1 MQTPFELRLD
11 PAGSETGPTRQGLS
25 PTVSLFSAIEQDY
38 SRPMQ
43 SLLRIALVSITLSI
57 LTLAQQAPPPAS
69 TVDDDF
75 IQKQFGS
82 TCKLMPGPPQL
93 KADLDGDG
101 IEDLVVAGHCT
112 NPLTDQAE
120 DNFTVIDPYNA
131 FYGYGNTKI
140 TTQFAS
146 EDPAVRGVVLLV
158 IHGVGP
164 EAWRA
169 ATPKAKFVII
179 NLPFKQVAVKKL
191 SVKKK
196 TVMAIYAEETGG
208 DRMTSAIFWDGKKY
222 RYQPIG
228 SSMEQ

>member
-1 MQTPFELRLD
+1 
-11 PAGSETGPTRQGLS
+11 
-25 PTVSLFSAIEQDY
+25 
-38 SRPMQ
+38 MQ
-43 SLLRIALVSITLSI
+43 SLCISRFLILGLALTSIA
-57 LTLAQQAPPPAS
+57 LAQQTPPPS
-69 TVDDDF
+69 TSAVDDDF

-112 NPLTDQAE
+112 NPLADQAE

-146 EDPAVRGVVLLV
+146 EDPVTRGLVLLV
-158 IHGVGP
+158 IHGAGP

-169 ATPKAKFVII
+169 AAPKAKFVII
-179 NLPFKQVAVKKL
+179 NLPFKQIAVKKL

-196 TVMAIYAEETGG
+196 TMMAIYAEETGG
-208 DRMTSAIFWDGKKY
+208 DRMTSATFWDGKKY

-228 SSMEQ
+228 SSME

>member
-1 MQTPFELRLD
+1 MQFPCHIRL
-11 PAGSETGPTRQGLS
+11 
-25 PTVSLFSAIEQDY
+25 I
-38 SRPMQ
+38 
-43 SLLRIALVSITLSI
+43 LVSITLSI
-57 LTLAQQAPPPAS
+57 LTLAQQTPPTSSS

-112 NPLTDQAE
+112 NPLADQTE
-120 DNFTVIDPYNA
+120 DSFTVIDPYNA
-131 FYGYGNTKI
+131 FFGYGNTKI

-146 EDPAVRGVVLLV
+146 EDPAVRGLVLLV
-158 IHGVGP
+158 IHGAGP

-169 ATPKAKFVII
+169 AAPKAKFVII
-179 NLPFKQVAVKKL
+179 NLPFKQIAVKKL

-208 DRMTSAIFWDGKKY
+208 DRMTSATFWDGKKY

-228 SSMEQ
+228 SSME

>member
-1 MQTPFELRLD
+1 
-11 PAGSETGPTRQGLS
+11 
-25 PTVSLFSAIEQDY
+25 
-38 SRPMQ
+38 MQ
-43 SLLRIALVSITLSI
+43 SPLLISIRLILVSITLSI
-57 LTLAQQAPPPAS
+57 LTMAQQAPPPSTS

-112 NPLTDQAE
+112 NPLADQAE
-120 DNFTVIDPYNA
+120 NNFTVIDPYNQ

-146 EDPAVRGVVLLV
+146 EDPAARGLVLLI
-158 IHGVGP
+158 IHGAGP

-179 NLPFKQVAVKKL
+179 NLPFKQIAVKKL

-208 DRMTSAIFWDGKKY
+208 DRMTSTTFWDGKKY
-222 RYQPIG
+222 RYQPMG
-228 SSMEQ
+228 SSMED

>member
-1 MQTPFELRLD
+1 
-11 PAGSETGPTRQGLS
+11 
-25 PTVSLFSAIEQDY
+25 
-38 SRPMQ
+38 MQ
-43 SLLRIALVSITLSI
+43 SLRISRFLILGLALTSIA
-57 LTLAQQAPPPAS
+57 LAQQTPLPS
-69 TVDDDF
+69 TSAVDDDF

-112 NPLTDQAE
+112 NPLVDQAE

-146 EDPAVRGVVLLV
+146 EDPATRGLVLLV
-158 IHGVGP
+158 IHGAGP

-169 ATPKAKFVII
+169 AAPKAKFVII
-179 NLPFKQVAVKKL
+179 NLPFKQIAVKKL

-196 TVMAIYAEETGG
+196 TVMAIYAEEMGG
-208 DRMTSAIFWDGKKY
+208 DRMTSATFWDGKKY

-228 SSMEQ
+228 SSME

>member
-1 MQTPFELRLD
+1 
-11 PAGSETGPTRQGLS
+11 
-25 PTVSLFSAIEQDY
+25 
-38 SRPMQ
+38 MQ
-43 SLLRIALVSITLSI
+43 SLRISRFLILGLALTSIA
-57 LTLAQQAPPPAS
+57 LAQQTPPPS
-69 TVDDDF
+69 TSAVDDDF

-101 IEDLVVAGHCT
+101 IEDLIVAGHCT
-112 NPLTDQAE
+112 NPLADQAE

-146 EDPAVRGVVLLV
+146 EDPATRGLVLLV

-169 ATPKAKFVII
+169 AAPKAKFVII
-179 NLPFKQVAVKKL
+179 NLPFKQIAVKKL

-208 DRMTSAIFWDGKKY
+208 DRMTSATFWDGKKY

-228 SSMEQ
+228 SSME

>member
-1 MQTPFELRLD
+1 MQFPCRIRL
-11 PAGSETGPTRQGLS
+11 
-25 PTVSLFSAIEQDY
+25 I
-38 SRPMQ
+38 
-43 SLLRIALVSITLSI
+43 LVSIALSI
-57 LTLAQQAPPPAS
+57 LTLAQQTPPSPS
-69 TVDDDF
+69 SLVDDDF

-82 TCKLMPGPPQL
+82 TCKLMAGPPQL

-146 EDPAVRGVVLLV
+146 EDPAVRGLVLLV
-158 IHGVGP
+158 IHGAGL

-169 ATPKAKFVII
+169 VTPKAKFVII
-179 NLPFKQVAVKKL
+179 NLPFKQISVKKL

-196 TVMAIYAEETGG
+196 TVMAIYVDETGG
-208 DRMTSAIFWDGKKY
+208 DRMTSATFWDGKKY

-228 SSMEQ
+228 SSME

>member
-1 MQTPFELRLD
+1 
-11 PAGSETGPTRQGLS
+11 
-25 PTVSLFSAIEQDY
+25 
-38 SRPMQ
+38 MQ
-43 SLLRIALVSITLSI
+43 SLRISRFLILGLALTPIA
-57 LTLAQQAPPPAS
+57 LAQQTPPAS
-69 TVDDDF
+69 TSAVDDDF

-112 NPLTDQAE
+112 NPLVDQAE

-146 EDPAVRGVVLLV
+146 EDPATRGLVLLV
-158 IHGVGP
+158 IHGAGP

-169 ATPKAKFVII
+169 AAPKAKFVII
-179 NLPFKQVAVKKL
+179 NLPFKQIAVKKL

-196 TVMAIYAEETGG
+196 TVMAIYAEEMGG
-208 DRMTSAIFWDGKKY
+208 DRMTSATFWDGKKY

-228 SSMEQ
+228 SSME

>member
-1 MQTPFELRLD
+1 MQFPCRIRLI
-11 PAGSETGPTRQGLS
+11 L
-25 PTVSLFSAIEQDY
+25 VAI
-38 SRPMQ
+38 
-43 SLLRIALVSITLSI
+43 ALSI
-57 LTLAQQAPPPAS
+57 LTLAQQTPPSPS
-69 TVDDDF
+69 SRVDDDF

-82 TCKLMPGPPQL
+82 TCKLMAGPPQL

-146 EDPAVRGVVLLV
+146 EDPAVRGLVLLV
-158 IHGVGP
+158 IHGAGP

-169 ATPKAKFVII
+169 VTPKAKFVII
-179 NLPFKQVAVKKL
+179 NLPFKQISVKKL

-196 TVMAIYAEETGG
+196 TVMAIYVDETGG
-208 DRMTSAIFWDGKKY
+208 DRMTSATFWDGKKY

-228 SSMEQ
+228 SSME

>member
-1 MQTPFELRLD
+1 
-11 PAGSETGPTRQGLS
+11 
-25 PTVSLFSAIEQDY
+25 
-38 SRPMQ
+38 MQ
-43 SLLRIALVSITLSI
+43 SLRCISPRKMFGIVLTIALSFGALG
-57 LTLAQQAPPPAS
+57 QQAAPPAPAA
-69 TVDDDF
+69 VDNDF
-75 IQKQFGS
+75 VKKQFGS
-82 TCKLMPGPPQL
+82 SCTLMPGPPQL

-101 IEDLVVAGHCT
+101 IEDLVVAARCT
-112 NPLTDQAE
+112 NPLADQAE
-120 DNFTVIDPYNA
+120 NNFAVVDPYNA

-146 EDPAVRGVVLLV
+146 EDPLTRGLVLLV
-158 IHGVGP
+158 IHGAGP

-179 NLPFKQVAVKKL
+179 NLPFRQVAVKKL
-191 SVKKK
+191 TVKKK

-208 DRMTSAIFWDGKKY
+208 DRMTSATYWDGKKY